1 MVAVELRRCSGIL
14 GGVMDADNSTKVT
27 MPKWPAWI
35 MLAVMAASAYPAL
48 TASTP
53 SAQAAEKP
61 PVSAQPE
68 GAKRLVLAD

>member
-1 MVAVELRRCSGIL
+1 
-14 GGVMDADNSTKVT
+14 MDRDGSSQVT

-53 SAQAAEKP
+53 T
-61 PVSAQPE
+61 VSAQKPSPSQ
-68 GAKRLVLAD
+68 GAAPKRMILAH

>member
-1 MVAVELRRCSGIL
+1 
-14 GGVMDADNSTKVT
+14 MDRDGSSNVT

-53 SAQAAEKP
+53 SAVAAEKP
-61 PVSAQPE
+61 TAVETS
-68 GAKRLVLAD
+68 KRLALAN